1 MRMRPEHLR
10 PHGGQPGRTLH
21 IPSWCGCSIEYMPV
35 PVGMGEWLLVPI
47 WEPDRVAN
55 PLRRFAPPEPR

>member
-1 MRMRPEHLR
+1 
-10 PHGGQPGRTLH
+10 
-21 IPSWCGCSIEYMPV
+21 MPV
-35 PVGMGEWLLVPI
+35 PVGTGEWLLVPI